1 MRILIIWAES
11 INRYTG
17 GTIHLSGWCHGLKT
31 LGHDVKI
38 VAPRYGRS
46 KRSPIE
52 DVSYIRLPRRCLA
65 SFLVL
70 QIITAA
76 CLPYWI
82 LKYRPEVIFVRACFL
97 AFLMA
102 LICKLA
108 HIPLI
113 AEVGTV
119 VDAEVTMRGE
129 SRFLTCFI
137 RIIDRLNYRCV
148 SGITTVTAGA
158 REEFIRRGANP
169 DTTVVIHNAARVD
182 IMQPMNQRQAR
193 RQLGLVEEG
202 YLVGYS
208 GSFAPWQGLDLLVQA
223 AQKLIENSGRT
234 IHFALAGDGK
244 CRKALPQT
252 IEELGLNEYFT
263 FLGPVPFEQIVF
275 FNNACDLTVIPVHD
289 SRRIQ
294 YGLDPLKFWDSISCG
309 VPVLLPEGCQLE
321 DVLEQ
326 LGLPGTFLRTDSKYL
341 AEAILDVLART
352 EYHQSKRNDVH
363 RMVAEEYSW
372 IHVAEKLIK
381 HCRRVGMRTKQ
392 Q

>member
-11 INRYTG
+11 VNRHTG
-17 GTIHLSGWCHGLKT
+17 GTIHLSGWCYGLKT

-38 VAPRYGRS
+38 VAPRYGGS
-46 KRSPIE
+46 KNSPIE
-52 DVSYIRLPRRCLA
+52 GVRHIRLPRRCLA
-65 SFLVL
+65 SFLLL
-70 QIITAA
+70 QIITSA

-82 LKYRPEVIFVRACFL
+82 LKYRPEVIFIRACFL
-97 AFLMA
+97 VFLMA
-102 LICKLA
+102 LICRLVR
-108 HIPLI
+108 IPII

-129 SRFLTCFI
+129 SRLLAAFI

-169 DTTVVIHNAARVD
+169 DTTVVIHNGARVD

-193 RQLGLVEEG
+193 RQLGLAEEG

-223 AQKLIENSGRT
+223 AKQLIDNSGRAV
-234 IHFALAGDGK
+234 HFALLGEGK
-244 CRKALPQT
+244 CKELQET
-252 IEELGLNEYFT
+252 IEQLGLNEYFT
-263 FLGPVPFEQIVF
+263 FLKPVSFEQIVI

-309 VPVLLPEGCQLE
+309 VPVLVPEGCQLE

-341 AEAILDVLART
+341 AEAILDVLERT
-352 EYHQSKRNDVH
+352 EYYQSRRNDVH
-363 RMVAEEYSW
+363 KIVAEEYSW
-372 IHVAEKLIK
+372 THVAEKLIE

>member
-1 MRILIIWAES
+1 MKVLVIWAES
-11 INRYTG
+11 INRHTG
-17 GTIHLSGWCHGLKT
+17 GTIHLSGWHHGLKT

-38 VAPRYGRS
+38 VAPRYGGS

-52 DVSYIRLPRRCLA
+52 GVCHIRLPRRCLV
-65 SFLVL
+65 SFLLL
-70 QIITAA
+70 QIITVA

-82 LKYRPEVIFVRACFL
+82 LKYQPEVIFIRACFL

-102 LICKLA
+102 LICRLVR
-108 HIPLI
+108 IPII

-129 SRFLTCFI
+129 SRILACFI
-137 RIIDRLNYRCV
+137 RIIDRLNYRFV

-193 RQLGLVEEG
+193 RQLGLAEEG

-208 GSFAPWQGLDLLVQA
+208 GSFAAWQGLDLLVQA
-223 AQKLIENSGRT
+223 AKQLTDNSGRAV
-234 IHFALAGDGK
+234 HFALLGEGK
-244 CRKALPQT
+244 CQELQEM
-252 IEELGLNEYFT
+252 IEQLGLNEYFT
-263 FLGPVPFEQIVF
+263 FLGPMPFERIVI

-309 VPVLLPEGCQLE
+309 VPVLVPEGSQLE
-321 DVLEQ
+321 HVLEHVR
-326 LGLPGTFLRTDSKYL
+326 LPGTFRAGDTEDL
-341 AEAILDVLART
+341 AEEILQVLSNT
-352 EYHQSKRNDVH
+352 EHHQAMREDVH
-363 RMVAEEYSW
+363 RIVSEQYSW
-372 IHVAEKLIK
+372 THVADKLIE
-381 HCRRVGMRTKQ
+381 HCRRVGAKAQ
-392 Q
+392 

>member
-11 INRYTG
+11 INRHTG
-17 GTIHLSGWCHGLKT
+17 GTMHLSGWCHGLKT

-46 KRSPIE
+46 KSSPIE

-65 SFLVL
+65 SFLLL

-102 LICKLA
+102 LICRLA
-108 HIPLI
+108 HIPI
-113 AEVGTV
+113 IVEVGTV
-119 VDAEVTMRGE
+119 VDAEVAMRGE
-129 SRFLTCFI
+129 SRFLASSI
-137 RIIDRLNYRCV
+137 RIIDRLNYRCA

-208 GSFAPWQGLDLLVQA
+208 GSFAPWQGLDLLIQA
-223 AQKLIENSGRT
+223 AKQLTDNSGRAV
-234 IHFALAGDGK
+234 HFALAGEGK
-244 CRKALPQT
+244 CHQELKRMLEK
-252 IEELGLNEYFT
+252 LGLNEYFT
-263 FLGPVPFEQIVF
+263 FLGPVPFEQIVI

-309 VPVLLPEGCQLE
+309 VPVLVPEGCQLE

-341 AEAILDVLART
+341 AEAILDVLERT
-352 EYHQSKRNDVH
+352 EYYQSRRNDVH
-363 RMVAEEYSW
+363 KIVAEEYSW
-372 IHVAEKLIK
+372 TRVAEKLIE
-381 HCRRVGMRTKQ
+381 HCRRLRRKTQ
-392 Q
+392 

>member
-11 INRYTG
+11 INRHTG
-17 GTIHLSGWCHGLKT
+17 GTIHLSGWRHGLKT

-46 KRSPIE
+46 KISPIE
-52 DVSYIRLPRRCLA
+52 GVCHIHLPRRCLV
-65 SFLVL
+65 SFLLL
-70 QIITAA
+70 QIITVA

-82 LKYRPEVIFVRACFL
+82 LKYQPEVIFIRACFL

-102 LICKLA
+102 LICRLVR
-108 HIPLI
+108 IPII

-119 VDAEVTMRGE
+119 VDVEVAMRGE
-129 SRFLTCFI
+129 SRFLACLI
-137 RIIDRLNYRCV
+137 RIIDRLNYRFV

-182 IMQPMNQRQAR
+182 IIQPMKQKQAR

-208 GSFAPWQGLDLLVQA
+208 GSFAAWQGLDLLVQA
-223 AQKLIENSGRT
+223 AKQLTDNSGRAV
-234 IHFALAGDGK
+234 HFALLGEGK
-244 CRKALPQT
+244 CQELQEM
-252 IEELGLNEYFT
+252 IEQLGLNEYFT
-263 FLGPVPFEQIVF
+263 FLGPMPFERIVI

-289 SRRIQ
+289 SRRIK

-309 VPVLLPEGCQLE
+309 VPVLVPVGSQLE
-321 DVLEQ
+321 DILER
-326 LGLPGTFLRTDSKYL
+326 LDLPGTFHPGDSKHL
-341 AEAILDVLART
+341 AEAILDVLEQT

-372 IHVAEKLIK
+372 THVAKQLVE
-381 HCRRVGMRTKQ
+381 HCQRIGVKTKSQ
-392 Q
+392 

>member
-31 LGHDVKI
+31 LGHNFKI

-46 KRSPIE
+46 KSSPIE

-65 SFLVL
+65 SFLLL
-70 QIITAA
+70 QIITTA

-82 LKYRPEVIFVRACFL
+82 LKYRPEVIFIRACFL
-97 AFLMA
+97 AFVMA
-102 LICKLA
+102 LICRLA
-108 HIPLI
+108 HIPII

-129 SRFLTCFI
+129 SRVLACFI
-137 RIIDRLNYRCV
+137 RIIDRLNYRFV

-169 DTTVVIHNAARVD
+169 DTTAVIHNAARVD
-182 IMQPMNQRQAR
+182 IMQPMNQKQAR
-193 RQLGLVEEG
+193 RQLGLAEEG

-208 GSFAPWQGLDLLVQA
+208 GSFAPWQGLDLLLQA
-223 AQKLIENSGRT
+223 AKQLTDNSGRAV
-234 IHFALAGDGK
+234 HFALLGEGK
-244 CRKALPQT
+244 CKELQEM
-252 IEELGLNEYFT
+252 IEQLCLNEYFT
-263 FLGPVPFEQIVF
+263 FLGPLPFEQIVI

-309 VPVLLPEGCQLE
+309 VPVLVPEGCQLE

-372 IHVAEKLIK
+372 THVAEKLIE
-381 HCRRVGMRTKQ
+381 HCRRLKGKTR
-392 Q
+392 